1 MSKHIRVHL
10 LLFIALL
17 WTKPLEVAS
26 IQIIPPLNDV
36 RDCSKPADTEISFS
50 AGIAIAQKV
59 RLITDGVL
67 AVAGV
72 WSIYRPTW
80 WSCSPYCSVCD
91 EFQTIR
97 R

>member
-10 LLFIALL
+10 LLFIALI

-59 RLITDGVL
+59 RLITDGIL
-67 AVAGV
+67 AVA
-72 WSIYRPTW
+72 WS
-80 WSCSPYCSVCD
+80 WSKYC
-91 EFQTIR
+91 
-97 R
+97 